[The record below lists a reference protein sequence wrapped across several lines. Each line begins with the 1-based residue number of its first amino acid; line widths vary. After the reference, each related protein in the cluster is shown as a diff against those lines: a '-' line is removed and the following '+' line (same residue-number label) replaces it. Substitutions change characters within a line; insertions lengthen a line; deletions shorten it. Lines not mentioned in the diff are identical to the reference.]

1 MQQSSVNDQR
11 IATKVSEPVSETVV
25 QKPISKMSIDE
36 ARAAYLKT
44 YEELKQALKGDDAK
58 LKQKLQV
65 EYRAALQRY
74 NELRNN

>member
-44 YEELKQALKGDDAK
+44 YEELKQA
-58 LKQKLQV
+58 
-65 EYRAALQRY
+65 
-74 NELRNN
+74 